1 MCANQV
7 HYQQPVR
14 QHRDVSHLQ
23 KIKYKCIILAYYI
36 LKGPSGILVLKETGT
51 GNGLKSTAKDC

>member
-1 MCANQV
+1 MCTNQV

-23 KIKYKCIILAYYI
+23 NIKYKCIILVYYI
-36 LKGPSGILVLKETGT
+36 LKGPSGILVLEDTVA
-51 GNGLKSTAKDC
+51 GNGLESTPKDC

>member
-7 HYQQPVR
+7 YYQQHVR

-23 KIKYKCIILAYYI
+23 KIKYKCIILVYYI
-36 LKGPSGILVLKETGT
+36 LKGPSGILVLKDTVA
-51 GNGLKSTAKDC
+51 GNGLESTPKDC